1 MFTSPTLPYP
11 SCRTGGSV
19 HPASVSITRSGRP
32 LPSITMAPRLY
43 TASNHTVLSQPRG
56 ASFPHRLRF
65 AHGRACHPRAPGLY
79 QLCRR
84 GGLHALY
91 CRDGPRSLSNTLL
104 FAQRSSAAF
113 PQRPGLCNR
122 WSRLRV
128 SAGEVGGSGTCY
140 RSRGRR
146 TQESRVAGSGAHS
159 CLWISG
165 TLENAEATG

>member
-1 MFTSPTLPYP
+1 MFTSTTLPYP

-19 HPASVSITRSGRP
+19 RPASMGITRYGRP

-43 TASNHTVLSQPRG
+43 TASNPTVLSQPRG

-65 AHGRACHPRAPGLY
+65 PHGRACHPRAPGPC

-104 FAQRSSAAF
+104 FAQRSSATF
-113 PQRPGLCNR
+113 PPRPGLCNR
-122 WSRLRV
+122 WSRPRV
-128 SAGEVGGSGTCY
+128 SAGEVGGTGICY

-146 TQESRVAGSGAHS
+146 RQESRVARGGAHS
-159 CLWISG
+159 YLWISG
-165 TLENAEATG
+165 TVENAEATG

>member
-11 SCRTGGSV
+11 SCRAGGSV
-19 HPASVSITRSGRP
+19 RPASVSITRSGRP
-32 LPSITMAPRLY
+32 LPSITTAPRLY
-43 TASNHTVLSQPRG
+43 TASNHTVLSQTRG
-56 ASFPHRLRF
+56 ASFPHRLRLP
-65 AHGRACHPRAPGLY
+65 HGRACHPRVPGPY
-79 QLCRR
+79 QLRRR

-122 WSRLRV
+122 RSKPRV
-128 SAGEVGGSGTCY
+128 SAREVGGTGTCH

-146 TQESRVAGSGAHS
+146 RQKSRVPGSGAHS